1 MGCIYPATPLRR
13 ESSTYRIATMADD
26 GSDTGGSPDV
36 IVGCTDCN
44 STYPA
49 QLAGDGYRPIGTDGT
64 CDCGNDE
71 FEPINGD

>member
-1 MGCIYPATPLRR
+1 
-13 ESSTYRIATMADD
+13 MADD

-36 IVGCTDCN
+36 IVGCTDCS

-49 QLAGDGYRPIGTDGT
+49 QQAGDGYRPIGTDGT

-71 FEPINGD
+71 FEPIDAD